1 MEGRE
6 LSWRERG
13 RLWLR
18 LVVRLLLAAAVI
30 LLVVYAGPPLL
41 SLFMPFVLVFGV
53 AWMLNPLVRTLQKKL
68 GISRK
73 FWSLLVILLILGGV
87 SGIVAVFIWN
97 IATELMSLANN
108 YQVLIL
114 QFQEAGEALSA
125 FLSNTFGL
133 VPEEVL
139 AFGEQLLTQLTA
151 WLQEWLPALLSAAGV
166 GAAVLV
172 RETPSFLVA
181 AVVFLMGS
189 YFISADYPAIRY
201 RISRIFPTGSRQFLG
216 EVKEAASSAFGGY
229 VRAQFFLSV
238 VVFFILLV
246 GFVIIGQPYNLLL
259 AFLLAVMDFIPIIGA
274 GTVMVPWAVID
285 LLTGEV
291 RHAVELLV
299 IWGIIA
305 LFRRVAEPKFVG
317 DQTGLSPILS
327 LISIYVGMRLAGVLG
342 MILGPVACMVLL
354 SVVRLG
360 IFRPTAEDLRL
371 AATDLAAFLR
381 HRPEQEKEAKK

>member
-1 MEGRE
+1 MEVRE
-6 LSWRERG
+6 LPWRERV

-18 LVVRLLLAAAVI
+18 LLIRLLLAVAAV

-41 SLFMPFVLVFGV
+41 SLFMPFVLAFGV
-53 AWMLNPLVRTLQKKL
+53 AWMLNPLVRTLQKRL

-87 SGIVAVFIWN
+87 SGIVAIFVWN

-108 YQVLIL
+108 YQALIA
-114 QFQEAGEALSA
+114 QFQEAGEAVSA
-125 FLSNTFGL
+125 FVSHAFGL

-139 AFGEQLLTQLTA
+139 AFGEGLLTQLTA
-151 WLQEWLPALLSAAGV
+151 WLQEWLPSLLSAAGI

-172 RETPSFLVA
+172 RETPSFVVA

-201 RISRIFPTGSRQFLG
+201 RIFRIFPTGSRRFLN
-216 EVKEAASSAFGGY
+216 EVRESASSAFGGY

-246 GFVIIGQPYNLLL
+246 GFVAIGQPYNLLL

-291 RHAVELLV
+291 RHAVELMV

-342 MILGPVACMVLL
+342 MILGPVVCMVLL
-354 SVVRLG
+354 SITRLG
-360 IFRPTAEDLRL
+360 IFRPAAEDLRL
-371 AATDLAAFLR
+371 AVADLSAFLR
-381 HRPEQEKEAKK
+381 HRPDQEKNKKK